1 LRETDSSSNL
11 PTAVVMAA
19 IITIFVFMLML
30 VIIIVVVVIG
40 GLLAGGSLP
49 DSMRASTVSLR
60 CLAPADPFV

>member
-1 LRETDSSSNL
+1 
-11 PTAVVMAA
+11 MAA